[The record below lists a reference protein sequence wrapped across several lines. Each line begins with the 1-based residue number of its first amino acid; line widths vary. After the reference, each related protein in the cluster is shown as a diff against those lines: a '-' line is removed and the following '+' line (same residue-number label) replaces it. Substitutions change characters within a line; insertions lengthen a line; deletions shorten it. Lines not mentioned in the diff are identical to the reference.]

1 MKINK
6 KYLENIIQEE
16 TKKYISQLN
25 EGMPRWMQIAAL
37 VAATIAGREYEKSKH
52 NLKPDLASA
61 VQSLHSPSTDNIQNQ
76 VTSAAGASDRQISAA
91 ISAKDKR
98 PDPISVKKAA
108 AKDSQSNHISAKKN
122 NDAAKKITAK
132 PTSKAIRTT
141 TKTPYDIPKPVV
153 SDLQSSIRSGLPG
166 DPAPGVESPSRLPR
180 FFNYSTTE
188 SIFDLVGT
196 IQSSMPFTIKP
207 NGTPQ
212 ETNMQKETKL
222 ALEAVK
228 AYLSGH
234 KKSKDILDIDTDDEE
249 LLATLK
255 LTKGEAEYKQKKVRT
270 KLAEIFFEALRQR
283 LATNQDDVQ
292 VKSVWRD
299 VMKAADGSDVVFGK
313 K

>member
-61 VQSLHSPSTDNIQNQ
+61 VQSLHNPSTDNIQNQ

-98 PDPISVKKAA
+98 PDPISVKKIA
-108 AKDSQSNHISAKKN
+108 AKDSQPKHISAKKG
-122 NDAAKKITAK
+122 NDALKKITAK
-132 PTSKAIRTT
+132 PTSTAIRTT

-153 SDLQSSIRSGLPG
+153 SDLQASVRQSQY
-166 DPAPGVESPSRLPR
+166 
-180 FFNYSTTE
+180 FNDSTTE
-188 SIFDLVGT
+188 SIFRLVDT

-234 KKSKDILDIDTDDEE
+234 KKSQEILDMDTDDEE
-249 LLATLK
+249 LLSRLK
-255 LTKGEAEYKQKKVRT
+255 LTSGEAEYKQKKLRT

-283 LATNQDDVQ
+283 LATNQDDQQ
-292 VKSVWRD
+292 VKSIWRD
-299 VMKAADGSDVVFGK
+299 VMKAADNSDVVFGRK
-313 K
+313 